1 MLRAGVR
8 QASRLALLV
17 VALCFCLFTVAAR
30 AQSCPQP
37 SSPGVNICSPTNGAT
52 VGSPF
57 TISAAGRNSNATAGM
72 DVWLDGH
79 KVGWYTGT
87 SVNIQVTAATG
98 QHQLDIYA
106 VGVDGELQE
115 KTVIFTVGSSTGGG
129 GPTACPAP
137 SNPGVNIC
145 SPLNGS
151 TVTSPVT
158 ISATG
163 LNSGSTSGMDVWI
176 DGQKFNWYGGATT
189 VNAQA
194 TLAAGTHHLDIYAV
208 GTNGELQEKTSI
220 FTVGSSTSGGGTG
233 GSGGSTGSC
242 TQPASAGVNICSP
255 SNGSTVTSP
264 VTISAAGR
272 DNSATQG
279 MDVWIDGVKFN
290 WYGGTNTVN
299 AQATLAAGSHELD
312 IYAVGTNGEL
322 QEGISRFTVGS
333 STSGGGTG
341 GGGGTGSATAVNH
354 VIFLLQ
360 ENRSFDNYFGMLN
373 AYRKANAWNIGDDGH
388 EYDVDGL
395 DGSKARIVNYNDEGT
410 PFAPFKLATSCIDDI
425 SSAWLESYGDVN
437 PWDFSV
443 SRALPMN
450 GFVHIAEGFAKSLG
464 LADTAGKRTMG
475 YYDQDLLNY
484 YYFMASQFAL
494 SDRWFSPV
502 SAKTVPN
509 RIATMTGGT
518 TQGLTKDPSNDDHL
532 GQLSIPTIFQ
542 ELTNAGVSWKIYY
555 TDVESSG
562 APSTSFSYFTFAN
575 QYMNDPAH
583 VAPLS
588 QFYTDVQNGSLPAFA
603 YIEPGYNDGTD
614 EHPGVDIIRGQRQVA
629 NLINALMN
637 SVSWKDSVFF
647 FSYDEGGPYDHVPP
661 VSGHT
666 NQFTDASL
674 GISTDISSIAVNPDS
689 FNPCRIISG
698 SFHCDLKS
706 YGSYADPGY
715 NAGDAPAQ
723 QGFAAQLGFRVP
735 NFVVSPFARRH
746 YVSHVPMDHTA
757 VIRFVESRFLGSTA
771 HLTARDAAQ
780 PNLLDFF
787 DFTAVPWAQPPA
799 PPAPSSASACNP
811 ANLTPAP

>member
-1 MLRAGVR
+1 MSRAT
-8 QASRLALLV
+8 SRIPTVLVPTFLFALLLALPTG
-17 VALCFCLFTVAAR
+17 AS
-30 AQSCPQP
+30 AQSCAQP
-37 SSPGVNICSPTNGAT
+37 TSPGVNICSPANGST
-52 VGSPF
+52 VTSPF
-57 TISAAGRNSNATAGM
+57 TISAAGRNTNATAGL

-87 SVNIQVTAATG
+87 TVNIQVTAAAG

-106 VGVDGELQE
+106 VGVDNELQE
-115 KTVIFTVGSSTGGG
+115 KTVVFTVGSTTGGG
-129 GPTACPAP
+129 TGGTTCAAPA
-137 SNPGVNIC
+137 SPGVNIC

-158 ISATG
+158 ISAAG
-163 LNSGSTSGMDVWI
+163 LNNGSTSGMDVWI
-176 DGQKFNWYGGATT
+176 DGQKFNWYGGTTT

-194 TLAAGTHHLDIYAV
+194 TLAAGTHQLDIYAV
-208 GTNGELQEKTSI
+208 GANGDLQKNTSV
-220 FTVGSSTSGGGTG
+220 FTVGSSTSGGGGTGG
-233 GSGGSTGSC
+233 GSGSC
-242 TQPASAGVNICSP
+242 AQPASAGVNICAP
-255 SNGSTVTSP
+255 LNGSTVTSP

-272 DNSATQG
+272 NSGTTSG

-290 WYGGTNTVN
+290 WYGGTTTVS

-322 QEGISRFTVGS
+322 QEGISRFTVS
-333 STSGGGTG
+333 TSTSGGGTG
-341 GGGGTGSATAVNH
+341 GGTGGSGSATAINH
-354 VIFLLQ
+354 VIFMLQ

-373 AYRKANAWNIGDDGH
+373 PYRKANGWNIGADGK

-395 DGSKARIVNYNDEGT
+395 DGSKAQIVNTNDEGT
-410 PFAPFKLATSCIDDI
+410 SYAPFKLATTCIDDL
-425 SSAWLESYGDVN
+425 SSAWLESYGNVN

-443 SRALPMN
+443 SRTLPMN
-450 GFVHIAEGFAKSLG
+450 GFVHIAEGYAKALG

-475 YYDQDLLNY
+475 YYDQNFLNY

-494 SDRWFSPV
+494 SDRWFSPL

-509 RIATMTGGT
+509 RIATMSGGT

-542 ELTNAGVSWKIYY
+542 ELDNAGVSWKIYY

-562 APSTSFSYFTFAN
+562 NPSTSFTYFSYAN
-575 QYMNDPAH
+575 QYVNDRNH
-583 VAPLS
+583 LAPLS
-588 QFYTDVQNGSLPAFA
+588 QFYTDVQNGTLPAFA

-614 EHPGVDIIRGQRQVA
+614 EHPGVDIIRGQQQVSS
-629 NLINALMN
+629 LINAFMN

-647 FSYDEGGPYDHVPP
+647 FSYDEGGPFDHVPP

-666 NQFTDASL
+666 NQFTDSTL
-674 GISTDISSIAVNPDS
+674 GITTDISSIAVNPDS
-689 FNPCRIISG
+689 YSPCRIVSG
-698 SFHCDLKS
+698 SFHCDLVS

-715 NAGDAPAQ
+715 NSTDAPAQ

-735 NFVVSPFARRH
+735 NFVVSPFARKH

-757 VIRFVESRFLGSTA
+757 VIKFVESRFISGSA

-787 DFTAVPWAQPPA
+787 DFTSVPWAQPPA
-799 PPAPSSASACNP
+799 PPAASSANACNP